1 MSTTVLNTAIDE
13 RFTVER
19 NVDPTPPDV
28 RARLLKNPSFGQ
40 AFTDHMVT
48 LAYERGRGW
57 MSPRVGPLAPLALH
71 PATAA
76 LHYAQEV
83 FEGLKAHRHPDGT
96 IATFRADAHA
106 ARFNTSL
113 RRMAMPELP
122 EELFLAAVRALVTID
137 AQWVPAQE
145 GASLYLRPFM
155 FATTPTLGAGHP
167 SSSYLFTVIAS
178 PSGGYFGDRRH
189 PLRVW
194 ISDRYVRASA
204 GGTGAAKTGGNYA
217 GALLGLRE
225 AEQQGCDQAVWLDA
239 AERRWIEEAGAMN
252 LFFVHGQQNDATLV
266 TPPLTGTFLAGI
278 TRDSILSLA
287 PRLGI
292 DVAEQPVSVT
302 DWEHH
307 SRSGELTEAFACGTA
322 SVIAGIGEARSTA
335 GTWQIGDGREGTVTS
350 ALREELVGIQRGTR
364 PDPFGWVETVVAG
377 SGH

>member
-1 MSTTVLNTAIDE
+1 LTQ
-13 RFTVER
+13 FTLER
-19 NVDPTPPDV
+19 NGAPTPPDE
-28 RARLLKNPSFGQ
+28 RAGLLENPRFGQ
-40 AFTDHMVT
+40 VFTDHMVT
-48 LAYERGRGW
+48 IAYEDGRGW
-57 MSPRVGPLAPLALH
+57 VSPRVGPLAPLSLH

-83 FEGLKAHRHPDGT
+83 FEGLKAHRHADGS
-96 IATFRADAHA
+96 IATFRAEAHA
-106 ARFNTSL
+106 ARFNRSL

-122 EELFLAAVRALVTID
+122 EEVFLEAIRALVTVD
-137 AQWVPAQE
+137 AEWVPAQE

-178 PSGGYFGDRRH
+178 PSGGYFGERRR

-194 ISDRYVRASA
+194 VSNRYVRAAA

-239 AERRWIEEAGAMN
+239 AERRWVEEAGAMN
-252 LFFVHGQQNDATLV
+252 LFFVYGARDDARLV
-266 TPPLTGTFLAGI
+266 TPPLTGTFLPGI
-278 TRDSILSLA
+278 TRDSVLSLA

-292 DVAEQPVSVT
+292 EAVEQPVSVT
-302 DWEHH
+302 DWERDG
-307 SRSGELTEAFACGTA
+307 RSGEMTETFACGTA
-322 SVIAGIGEARSTA
+322 SVLNGIAEARSA
-335 GTWQIGDGREGTVTS
+335 SGSWRIGDGCEGAVTA
-350 ALREELVGIQRGTR
+350 ALRAELVGIQRGTR

-377 SGH
+377 ASR

>member
-1 MSTTVLNTAIDE
+1 
-13 RFTVER
+13 
-19 NVDPTPPDV
+19 
-28 RARLLKNPSFGQ
+28 
-40 AFTDHMVT
+40 
-48 LAYERGRGW
+48 
-57 MSPRVGPLAPLALH
+57 
-71 PATAA
+71 
-76 LHYAQEV
+76 
-83 FEGLKAHRHPDGT
+83 
-96 IATFRADAHA
+96 
-106 ARFNTSL
+106 
-113 RRMAMPELP
+113 
-122 EELFLAAVRALVTID
+122 
-137 AQWVPAQE
+137 
-145 GASLYLRPFM
+145 
-155 FATTPTLGAGHP
+155 
-167 SSSYLFTVIAS
+167 
-178 PSGGYFGDRRH
+178 
-189 PLRVW
+189 
-194 ISDRYVRASA
+194 
-204 GGTGAAKTGGNYA
+204 
-217 GALLGLRE
+217 
-225 AEQQGCDQAVWLDA
+225 VWLDA